1 MIYNGIRWQKIVVYM
16 IYEFQITL
24 FIEELETAKLKLKI
38 FLYSFHTI
46 TNFSFYKLKET
57 VRKLSN

>member
-1 MIYNGIRWQKIVVYM
+1 MIHNGIRWQKIVVYM

-38 FLYSFHTI
+38 FLYSFHKI
-46 TNFSFYKLKET
+46 TTLQIFHFTN
-57 VRKLSN
+57 

>member
-46 TNFSFYKLKET
+46 TTLQIFHFTN
-57 VRKLSN
+57 